1 MVCCLRGVLSFLA
14 VAADGERA
22 VSSLYVFLFRFRAAA
37 AMAYEL
43 TPDLQILGILEFQP
57 LRLLGAAAKRLG
69 SLRRVSGRCYTRC
82 CVQWIAIGK
91 LTADE
96 WPTSSTEAQ
105 TSVLQASS
113 LERGAMQGLERDT
126 T

>member
-1 MVCCLRGVLSFLA
+1 MHVTSHRSLVL
-14 VAADGERA
+14 V
-22 VSSLYVFLFRFRAAA
+22 AAA
-37 AMAYEL
+37 AFYLSERF
-43 TPDLQILGILEFQP
+43 LGIFGSHP
-57 LRLLGAAAKRLG
+57 FGVLGAAAKRLG

-91 LTADE
+91 RTADE